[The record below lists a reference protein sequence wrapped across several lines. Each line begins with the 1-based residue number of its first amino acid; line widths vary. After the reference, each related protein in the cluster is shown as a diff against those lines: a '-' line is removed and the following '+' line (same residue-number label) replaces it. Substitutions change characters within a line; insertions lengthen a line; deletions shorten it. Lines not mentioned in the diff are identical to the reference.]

1 MAGAVAEAA
10 PIGATRG
17 PAKTQLR
24 RFLYGLLVLLLLG
37 ALCAPF
43 FTELIAQNA
52 PRVRGGVADYSRWG
66 PLDQPVEI
74 AGDWAFTWRA
84 GKSGPPP
91 GTRMTV
97 AVPGLWEGTPVPGGG
112 TLPMSGLATYEVTLT
127 GVPAGSYLI
136 HFPNI
141 FAANQV
147 WINGRMMSSRGRIGT
162 SAETTRYFVRAHDIS
177 FETDGRPVH
186 IRLDAAAFLHRDNG
200 LEEPPVFGLEE
211 PMRTWIALK
220 WSREFLYNIALL
232 LIAALGIAVY
242 LFRRR
247 DKAPL
252 FFGLSCLFFIPSAS
266 VFGYD
271 NLLLLTFPGLS
282 FQAML
287 AIQYLPGAFA
297 IAFFFLNAHTLFPNE
312 SSPRAARVILALF
325 GIVLGLHVAL
335 LLLNQTV
342 LSSRVQQVFML
353 GIVFPVLVYMLV
365 IVGRATMRGRP
376 GAAMFLTGLFFFIT
390 TFMIGA
396 IVASGGLTKDQ
407 VILYEYTAMG
417 ILMLLFSHVVIMAER
432 WAVAIQDAEQTSD
445 ELRRLL
451 EVNTA
456 ITTEMQLGA
465 LLKKIVQVT
474 SKIVHA
480 ERSSLFLHDP
490 RTDELSSLVAEG
502 VDTREIRFPAQA
514 GLAGHS
520 FTTGEVINITD
531 AYQDPR
537 FNREIDAQTGFRT
550 RSLLTLPIVAR
561 DGRRLGVMQ
570 SLNHV
575 GGHFTDGDVA
585 RMGAFAA
592 QAAVAIDNATLFSE
606 VVSARNYNESILRS
620 MSSGV
625 ITLDREAR
633 IAKLNTAAC
642 RILGIAA
649 EDVGGTDIRA
659 VLAAGNP
666 WLIEE
671 IDAVGSSGEAK
682 NLLDV
687 DLATSRGDTVSA
699 NITIVPLLSDNER
712 VGTLILIEDISEGK
726 RLQGAMRR
734 FMTQK
739 VVDQVLG
746 RGDDLLFGTSCEA
759 SVLFADIRGFTS
771 LAETLAPRET
781 VDMLN
786 EIFTELF
793 EAVAASDGVLDKFIG
808 DAIMA
813 VYGAPLSTGRDPQ
826 NAVESAVQML
836 RMLEGL
842 NQRRRERQ
850 LPDLKL
856 GVGIATGDVVAGT
869 IGSPKRMDYT
879 VIGDS
884 VNLAA
889 RLQDITKRYQ
899 VGIILDETTAG
910 QVNGTHPLR
919 ELDLIQ
925 VRGRRRPEKIFQV
938 LTQNGAFANGE
949 AVLAAYA
956 QGRSHMLKRE
966 WKQAAFAFGEAIALN
981 PADRPSALMLE
992 RTRILMNNPP
1002 PPDWS
1007 GVWQAQE

>member
-1 MAGAVAEAA
+1 MSEAGAGAA
-10 PIGATRG
+10 PIAETAG
-17 PAKTQLR
+17 PVGGQLR
-24 RFLYGLLVLLLLG
+24 RFVYGVLVLLLLG

-52 PRVRGGVADYSRWG
+52 PRVRAGTADYRNWG
-66 PLDQPVEI
+66 PLKSPVEI
-74 AGDWAFTWRA
+74 AGDWTLTWRA
-84 GKSGPPP
+84 GPDGPPP
-91 GTRMTV
+91 GTRLPV
-97 AVPGLWEGTPVPGGG
+97 AVPGLWQGTPTPDGGK
-112 TLPMSGLATYEVTLT
+112 LPASGLATYEVTLV
-127 GVPAGSYLI
+127 GVPAGAYLI
-136 HFPNI
+136 HIPNI

-147 WINGRMMSSRGRIGT
+147 WINDRLMSSRGQIGT
-162 SAETTRYFVRAHDIS
+162 TPETTRYFVRAHDIP
-177 FETDGRPVH
+177 FETDGGP
-186 IRLDAAAFLHRDNG
+186 IRLRIDAAAFHHRDNG
-200 LEEPPVFGLEE
+200 LEEPPVFGLDE

-252 FFGLSCLFFIPSAS
+252 FFGLSCLLFIPSAS

-271 NLLLLTFPGLS
+271 NLLLLTFPGMS
-282 FQAML
+282 FREML
-287 AIQYLPGAFA
+287 IVQYLPGAFA

-312 SSPRAARVILALF
+312 SPPRVAHAIVAVFGIFLGIQLTMLALGETF
-325 GIVLGLHVAL
+325 LA
-335 LLLNQTV
+335 
-342 LSSRVQQVFML
+342 SRVQQVFML
-353 GIVFPVLVYMLV
+353 GTVFPTLIYMLV
-365 IVGRATMRGRP
+365 IVGRATVAQRP
-376 GAAMFLTGLFFFIT
+376 GAAIFLFGLTAFIL

-396 IVASGGLTKDQ
+396 IVASGGLRKDQ
-407 VILYEYTAMG
+407 VILYEFTAMG

-432 WAVAIQDAEQTSD
+432 WAVAIQNAEQTSD

-480 ERSSLFLHDP
+480 DRSSLFLHDP
-490 RTDELSSLVAEG
+490 RTDELWSLVAEG
-502 VDTREIRFPAQA
+502 VDTREIRFPSGA

-520 FTTGEVINITD
+520 FTTGEVINIDD
-531 AYQDPR
+531 AYRDER
-537 FNREIDAQTGFRT
+537 FNREVDSQTGYTT
-550 RSLLTLPIVAR
+550 RSILTLPILAR

-575 GGHFTDGDVA
+575 GGHFTQGDVA
-585 RMGAFAA
+585 RMSAFAA
-592 QAAVAIDNATLFSE
+592 QAAIAIDNATLFSE

-649 EDVGGTDIRA
+649 EDVGGSDIHA
-659 VLAAGNP
+659 VLAEGNP
-666 WLIEE
+666 FIMSEIE
-671 IDAVGSSGEAK
+671 AVSESGEPK
-682 NLLDV
+682 TLLDV
-687 DLATSRGDTVSA
+687 DVRNMGGQTVSA
-699 NITIVPLLSDNER
+699 NISIVPLLSESER
-712 VGTLILIEDISEGK
+712 VGLLILIEDISEGK

-813 VYGAPLSTGRDPQ
+813 VYGAPLPTGRDPQ

-836 RMLEGL
+836 RMLEEL
-842 NQRRRERQ
+842 NRRRRART

-899 VGIILDETTAG
+899 VGIVLDETTAREVAG
-910 QVNGTHPLR
+910 SQRLR

-925 VRGRRRPEKIFQV
+925 VRGRKRPEKIFQV
-938 LTQNGAFANGE
+938 LTENGAFLNGE

-956 QGRSHMLKRE
+956 HGRESMLRRDFP
-966 WKQAAFAFGEAIALN
+966 AAAKAFEDALAMN
-981 PADRPSALMLE
+981 PGDRPSALMLE
-992 RTRILMNNPP
+992 RTRVLIKTPP
-1002 PPDWS
+1002 GPDWS